1 MDEVLDLHAEM
12 RRRAVCVRGL
22 ADSLVETPPELEATV
37 GRLLEAL
44 VGRAVPASDMER
56 VGRFSPDRPRPVVVR
71 FAKVLDKVA
80 VLGAK
85 GALYGP
91 SPPSTFEGVR
101 IYHDLSGAQM
111 DWKRRLR
118 GVYEGFLAAG
128 VRAVWRRGYRLMALL
143 AGSWV
148 EFYPTSLLI

>member
-1 MDEVLDLHAEM
+1 M
-12 RRRAVCVRGL
+12 
-22 ADSLVETPPELEATV
+22 
-37 GRLLEAL
+37 
-44 VGRAVPASDMER
+44 
-56 VGRFSPDRPRPVVVR
+56 VVR

-85 GALYGP
+85 GTLYGP

-118 GVYEGFLAAG
+118 GIYEGFLAAG

-148 EFYPTSLLI
+148 EFYPTSLLV